1 MPDARG
7 GSIRILPAR
16 FQGFGFVLPLLVV
29 MAAAYVWPLWQALL
43 NSLHPNTP
51 QGIDTAHWTLGNF
64 ARLSDSLYLD
74 VLERTLRI
82 SLIASAIC
90 ATAAYPVALRLARM
104 SARWQPWVILAFVSP
119 FLINTVVKSFGW
131 SLLLRSNGLV
141 NTALR
146 ALHITDAPL
155 RLMLNET
162 GVIIALVPG
171 HFMFVLLPLW
181 GAIAAIDPN
190 LDWAAGTLGA
200 RRWQVFRHVVLP
212 LTWPALVTGLVIN
225 FIMNMTAFAAPAI
238 LGGARTLVVSV
249 LAYQV
254 NLEQLDWP
262 LGSAIA
268 VALLAF
274 TLVLVGIGQRL
285 AVRR

>member
-1 MPDARG
+1 MSHHFACLELYCCSWRDLKAASGLIRVPANSFFRESHFEYPKIPQLDIFAARQIICNQIER
-7 GSIRILPAR
+7 S
-16 FQGFGFVLPLLVV
+16 
-29 MAAAYVWPLWQALL
+29 L
-43 NSLHPNTP
+43 NYFKH
-51 QGIDTAHWTLGNF
+51 
-64 ARLSDSLYLD
+64 
-74 VLERTLRI
+74 
-82 SLIASAIC
+82 
-90 ATAAYPVALRLARM
+90 
-104 SARWQPWVILAFVSP
+104 
-119 FLINTVVKSFGW
+119 
-131 SLLLRSNGLV
+131 
-141 NTALR
+141 
-146 ALHITDAPL
+146 
-155 RLMLNET
+155 LMLNET

-190 LDWAAGTLGA
+190 LGWAAGTLGA

-254 NLEQLDWP
+254 NLEQLNWP

-274 TLVLVGIGQRL
+274 TLALVGVGQRL

>member
-1 MPDARG
+1 MIRTRAFSTHLRG
-7 GSIRILPAR
+7 V
-16 FQGFGFVLPLLVV
+16 GFVLPLLLV
-29 MAAAYVWPLWQALL
+29 MLAAYVWPLWQTLL
-43 NSLHPNTP
+43 NALHPNTP
-51 QGIDTAHWTLGNF
+51 QGIDTAHWTAANF
-64 ARLSDSLYLD
+64 AHLSDPLYLQ
-74 VLERTLRI
+74 VLTRTLRI
-82 SLIASAIC
+82 SVIVSAI
-90 ATAAYPVALRLARM
+90 AGLAAYPIALRLTRM
-104 SARWQPWVILAFVSP
+104 TPRWQPWVILAFVSP

-131 SLLLRSNGLV
+131 SLLLRANGLV
-141 NTALR
+141 NTALQ
-146 ALHITDAPL
+146 ALHITDMPL

-190 LDWAAGTLGA
+190 LGWAAGTLGA

-254 NLEQLDWP
+254 NLEQLNWP

-274 TLVLVGIGQRL
+274 TLALVGVGQRL

>member
-1 MPDARG
+1 M
-7 GSIRILPAR
+7 
-16 FQGFGFVLPLLVV
+16 VV
-29 MAAAYVWPLWQALL
+29 AYIWPLWQALL

-51 QGIDTAHWTLGNF
+51 QGIDTAHWTLANF
-64 ARLSDSLYLD
+64 AHLSNPLYLQ
-74 VLERTLRI
+74 VLTRTLRI
-82 SLIASAIC
+82 SFIVSAIS
-90 ATAAYPVALRLARM
+90 ALAVYPVALRLARTTP
-104 SARWQPWVILAFVSP
+104 RWQPWLILAFVSP

-131 SLLLRSNGLV
+131 SLLLRGNGLI
-141 NTALR
+141 NIALQ
-146 ALHITDAPL
+146 ALHITDGPL

-162 GVIIALVPG
+162 GIIIALVPG

-181 GAIAAIDPN
+181 GAIAAIDTN

-200 RRWQVFRHVVLP
+200 RRWQIFAHIVLP
-212 LTWPALVTGLVIN
+212 LTWSALVTGLVIN

-249 LAYQV
+249 FAYQV
-254 NLEQLDWP
+254 NLELLDWP

-274 TLVLVGIGQRL
+274 TLALVGIGQRL

>member
-1 MPDARG
+1 MIRTRAFRTRLRG
-7 GSIRILPAR
+7 I
-16 FQGFGFVLPLLVV
+16 GFVLPLLLV
-29 MAAAYVWPLWQALL
+29 MLAAYVWPLWQAML
-43 NSLHPNTP
+43 NALHPNTP
-51 QGIDTAHWTLGNF
+51 QGIDTAQWTLANF
-64 ARLSDSLYLD
+64 VHLSDPLYLQ
-74 VLERTLRI
+74 VLTRTLRI
-82 SLIASAIC
+82 SVMVSAV
-90 ATAAYPVALRLARM
+90 AGLAAYPVALRLSRTAP
-104 SARWQPWVILAFVSP
+104 RWQPWMILAFVSP

-131 SLLLRSNGLV
+131 SLLLRANGLV
-141 NTALR
+141 NTALQV
-146 ALHITDAPL
+146 LHITDTPL
-155 RLMLNET
+155 HLMLNET
-162 GVIIALVPG
+162 GVVIALVPG

-190 LDWAAGTLGA
+190 LGWAAGTLGA

-212 LTWPALVTGLVIN
+212 LSWPALVTGLVIN

-254 NLEQLDWP
+254 NLEQLNWP

-274 TLVLVGIGQRL
+274 TLALVGAGQRL
-285 AVRR
+285 EVRR